1 MLVIYASFVLNRNL
15 VLTRLDVVNLNDV
28 IDDLLYDKVLLIKH
42 EKVVL

>member
-1 MLVIYASFVLNRNL
+1 MLVIDASFVLNRNL

-42 EKVVL
+42 K